1 MSLDAH
7 HAPLRGETVA
17 PASTW
22 RPVTD
27 DLRVRHVAG
36 PTAVD
41 ATRERHPLTMAV
53 VLEGTCLL
61 RRAGASTRLPRATL
75 LVDLDTGLLEVPD
88 GARLY
93 LASFRSVSAGRGI
106 LEASP
111 GLEQVTSVDPALV
124 RTTESVLT
132 SLLQEPPTGPF
143 SRHLL
148 DRTVRDLF
156 GALVL
161 DGRLRPMRAQQH
173 SLYSAALHH
182 IVDHYAD
189 TDLGP
194 ETIAAAFTV
203 SVRHLSRAFRDNGTT
218 VTRCIISTRVSV
230 AVALLSQQPDLGLT
244 ELSEECG
251 FSSLQAMRRAFKAE
265 GRESPSTLRT
275 LAAARHRA
283 ANQSRSVARRRA

>member
-1 MSLDAH
+1 MFVIA
-7 HAPLRGETVA
+7 
-17 PASTW
+17 
-22 RPVTD
+22 
-27 DLRVRHVAG
+27 
-36 PTAVD
+36 
-41 ATRERHPLTMAV
+41 
-53 VLEGTCLL
+53 
-61 RRAGASTRLPRATL
+61 
-75 LVDLDTGLLEVPD
+75 
-88 GARLY
+88 
-93 LASFRSVSAGRGI
+93 
-106 LEASP
+106 
-111 GLEQVTSVDPALV
+111 
-124 RTTESVLT
+124 
-132 SLLQEPPTGPF
+132 
-143 SRHLL
+143 
-148 DRTVRDLF
+148 
-156 GALVL
+156 
-161 DGRLRPMRAQQH
+161 GRLRPMRAQQH

-218 VTRCIISTRVSV
+218 VTRSITSTRVSV

-275 LAAARHRA
+275 RAAARHRA